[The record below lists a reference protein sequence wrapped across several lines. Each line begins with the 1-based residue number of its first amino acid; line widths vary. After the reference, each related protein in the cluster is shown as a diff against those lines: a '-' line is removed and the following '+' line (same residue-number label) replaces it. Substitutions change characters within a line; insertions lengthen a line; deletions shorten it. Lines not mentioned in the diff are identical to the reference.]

1 MAGATGPYV
10 FDGVDA
16 KNQLKEDQYV
26 ALRDRTT
33 GNILIPKMW
42 CDVST
47 DNDRGWFLVFTA
59 FPRIRSPYVTTSY
72 GNIPTTSD
80 TDMNK
85 LSDDNIRTALKSG
98 ARQTRAQWWQT
109 SVEFGSVW
117 ANGSLTNN
125 STQWNEFENPDDWNS
140 SGSSSGKRFKR
151 KRGTGSWTDWI
162 TSGSTSGCSG
172 AVGGW
177 SNYYEQSCT
186 QSWFA
191 GCEGGPAINH
201 RCAGGIQDRA
211 EKILIWAA

>member
-1 MAGATGPYV
+1 MSTSGGPYV

-16 KNQLKEDQYV
+16 KDQLKEDQYV

-33 GNILIPKMW
+33 GKILIPKMW

-59 FPRIRSPYVTTSY
+59 FPRIRSPYVTSAY
-72 GNIPTTSD
+72 GNIPTVND

-85 LSDDNIRTALKSG
+85 LSDDGIRTVLKSG
-98 ARQTRAQWWQT
+98 ARQTRAQWYQT

-117 ANGSLTNN
+117 ATGNLNDR
-125 STQWNEFENPDDWNS
+125 STQYNEFENPDNWNS
-140 SGSSSGKRFKR
+140 GGSSSGQRFKR
-151 KRGTGSWTDWI
+151 RLGGASWTDWI
-162 TSGSTSGCSG
+162 TSAGGGCSG

-177 SNYYEQSCT
+177 SNYYEQSCV